1 MKQKYAVIGMT
12 CSACESNVLKK
23 VASLEGVSK
32 VNVSLLTNTMTLDID
47 ESKSNK
53 NTIIES
59 VKKIGYD
66 AKLINDSSQDKT
78 QTKSNNE
85 IEIKL
90 RLIISI
96 IFSLPLIYIA
106 MGNMFEWPLPMML
119 VAMDYPITS
128 SLTQMFLL
136 VPVLYVNQSYF
147 YRGIKGMINGVP
159 NMDSL
164 LAIGSIAA
172 IGYSLYVLYMISY
185 GFEIMEHQL
194 YHRLVME
201 LYFEV
206 PAAILTLVTVG
217 KYIEKNAKDK
227 TTNSIKKLLDLL
239 PKTVMK
245 IINGVEVEVAIN
257 EVALGDILVA
267 KPGDSFAVDGE
278 VVEGTS
284 SVDQSLI
291 NGEST
296 PSLLQPKS
304 KIIAGSL
311 NIDGVINYKAL
322 KIGDDT
328 TLSKIISLVE
338 EAASS
343 KAPISKL
350 ADQISAIFVP
360 IVIAIAIVTFI
371 VWMILGYQVGI
382 ALEFAIAVLVISCP
396 CALGLATP
404 VAIMVATGKSAENGA
419 LIKSAESLETAHKVN
434 VVVLDK
440 TGTIT
445 EGKLKVVEVTS
456 FNFAKDKLI
465 EIAAAI
471 ESNFNHPIATAIK
484 QSFTGVSTLKF
495 TNLKNHPGLGVSAQ
509 INQDK
514 YLLGNI
520 NFINQNGIDLNNNK
534 NDINKITLTAK
545 TVVYVVLNSKLIGM
559 ISLQDTIKSTS
570 RDAISK
576 LKQLGI
582 KVVMLTGDNLQTAN
596 LIKDEAG
603 IDEVYA
609 DLLPDQKDAIIKQ
622 LQKANN
628 VVAMVGDGIND
639 APSLMRADVGIAIG
653 AGTDIAIESSDIIL
667 ASNNLN
673 DVYSVIKLSKQTIAN
688 IKQNLFWAFIYNLV
702 GIPLA
707 SGVFFIGLG
716 WKLNP
721 IYAAFAMSISSISVV
736 LNASRLKFFKIKGE

>member
-128 SLTQMFLL
+128 SLIQLFLL

-311 NIDGVINYKAL
+311 NIDGVIKYKAL

-360 IVIAIAIVTFI
+360 IVIAIAIATFI

-545 TVVYVVLNSKLIGM
+545 TLVYVVLNSKLIGM

>member
-23 VASLEGVSK
+23 VSSLDGVSK

-47 ESKSNK
+47 ETKANK
-53 NTIIES
+53 NVIIENI
-59 VKKIGYD
+59 KKIGYD
-66 AKLINDSSQDKT
+66 AKLVNDSSQDKT
-78 QTKSNNE
+78 VANSNNE

-90 RLIISI
+90 RLIVSI
-96 IFSLPLIYIA
+96 IFSIPLIYIA
-106 MGNMFEWPLPMML
+106 MGNMFEWPLPAL
-119 VAMDYPITS
+119 LIAMDFPITS
-128 SLTQMFLL
+128 SFTQLFLL
-136 VPVLYVNQSYF
+136 LPVLYVNQTYF
-147 YRGIKGMINGVP
+147 FRGIKGMINGVP

-172 IGYSLYVLYMISY
+172 IAYSLYALYMISY

-227 TTNSIKKLLDLL
+227 TTNSIKRLLDLL
-239 PKTVMK
+239 PKTVVK
-245 IINGVEVEVAIN
+245 IIDGVEVEVAIN
-257 EVALGDILVA
+257 EVNLNDILVA

-296 PSLLQPKS
+296 PSLLEPKS

-311 NIDGVINYKAL
+311 NIDGVIKYRAL

-360 IVIAIAIVTFI
+360 IVIVIAILTFI
-371 VWMILGYQVGI
+371 VWMLLGYQVGI

-419 LIKSAESLETAHKVN
+419 LIKSAESLETAHKVD

-445 EGKLKVVEVTS
+445 EGKLKVVDITS
-456 FNFAKDKLI
+456 FDFSKDKLI
-465 EIAAAI
+465 ELASAI
-471 ESNFNHPIATAIK
+471 ESNFTHPIAKAIQ
-484 QSFTGVSTLKF
+484 QSYDGINSFKF
-495 TNLKNHPGLGVSAQ
+495 DDLKNHPGLGVSAT
-509 INQDK
+509 IKQDK

-520 NFINQNGIDLNNNK
+520 NFINQSGIDLSK
-534 NDINKITLTAK
+534 NSSVINQVQQSAK
-545 TVVYVVLNSKLIGM
+545 TVVYVVLNKKLIGI
-559 ISLQDTIKSTS
+559 ISLQDTIKPTS
-570 RDAISK
+570 LEAIAK
-576 LKQLGI
+576 LKKLGI

-596 LIKDEAG
+596 LIKMEAG

-609 DLLPDQKDAIIKQ
+609 DLMPDQKDSIIKR
-622 LQKANN
+622 LQSENKI
-628 VVAMVGDGIND
+628 VAMVGDGIND

-673 DVYSVIKLSKQTIAN
+673 NVYSVIKLSKQTIAN

-707 SGVFFIGLG
+707 AGVFFIGLG

>member
-128 SLTQMFLL
+128 SLTQLFLL

-172 IGYSLYVLYMISY
+172 IGYSLYVLYMVSY

-311 NIDGVINYKAL
+311 NIDGVIKYKAL

-456 FNFAKDKLI
+456 FNFAKDKLV

-520 NFINQNGIDLNNNK
+520 NFINQNRIDLNNNK
-534 NDINKITLTAK
+534 NDINKIALTAK

-707 SGVFFIGLG
+707 AGVFFIGLG

>member
-128 SLTQMFLL
+128 SLTQLFLL

-311 NIDGVINYKAL
+311 NIDGVIKYKAL

-707 SGVFFIGLG
+707 AGVFFIGLG

>member
-128 SLTQMFLL
+128 SLTQLFLL

-360 IVIAIAIVTFI
+360 IVIAIAIATFI

-545 TVVYVVLNSKLIGM
+545 TIVYVVLNSKLIGM

-707 SGVFFIGLG
+707 AGVFFIGLG

>member
-128 SLTQMFLL
+128 SLTQLFLL

-311 NIDGVINYKAL
+311 NIDGVIKYKAL

-545 TVVYVVLNSKLIGM
+545 TIVYVVLNSKLIGM

-707 SGVFFIGLG
+707 AGVFFIGLG

>member
-47 ESKSNK
+47 ETKSNK
-53 NTIIES
+53 STIIES

-66 AKLINDSSQDKT
+66 AKLLNDNSQDKT
-78 QTKSNNE
+78 QSATNNE

-90 RLIISI
+90 RLIVSI
-96 IFSLPLIYIA
+96 IFSVPLIYIA
-106 MGNMFEWPLPMML
+106 MGNMFGWPLPMLL

-128 SLTQMFLL
+128 SLTQLFLL
-136 VPVLYVNQSYF
+136 APVLYVNQTYF
-147 YRGIKGMINGVP
+147 YRGIKGMLNGVP

-172 IGYSLYVLYMISY
+172 IAYSLFVLYMVSY
-185 GFEIMEHQL
+185 GFEIMDHKL

-227 TTNSIKKLLDLL
+227 TTNSIKRLLDLL
-239 PKTVMK
+239 PKTVVK
-245 IINGVEVEVAIN
+245 IINGLEVEVDIS
-257 EVALGDILVA
+257 EVALGDILIA
-267 KPGDSFAVDGE
+267 KPGDSFAVDGQ

-296 PSLLQPKS
+296 PSLLEPKS

-311 NIDGVINYKAL
+311 NIDGVIKYKAL

-328 TLSKIISLVE
+328 TLSKIVSLVE

-360 IVIAIAIVTFI
+360 IVIVLAIVTFV
-371 VWMILGYQVGI
+371 VWMLLGYQVGV

-471 ESNFNHPIATAIK
+471 ESNFNHPIALAIN
-484 QSFTGVSTLKF
+484 QSFTGVNSLKF

-520 NFINQNGIDLNNNK
+520 NFINQNGIDLSKNK
-534 NDINKITLTAK
+534 TDIDKVTLAAK
-545 TVVYVVLNSKLIGM
+545 TVVYVVLNAKLIGM
-559 ISLQDTIKSTS
+559 ISLQDTIKPTS

-582 KVVMLTGDNLQTAN
+582 KIVMLTGDNLQTAN

-609 DLLPDQKDAIIKQ
+609 DLMPDQKDAIIKQ
-622 LQKANN
+622 LQKDNN

-707 SGVFFIGLG
+707 AGVFFIGLG
-716 WKLNP
+716 WKLSP
-721 IYAAFAMSISSISVV
+721 IYAAFAMSVSSISVV

>member
-172 IGYSLYVLYMISY
+172 IGYSLYVLYMVSY

-311 NIDGVINYKAL
+311 NIDGVIKYKAL

-484 QSFTGVSTLKF
+484 QSFTGLSTLKF

-520 NFINQNGIDLNNNK
+520 NFINQNEIYLNNNK

-545 TVVYVVLNSKLIGM
+545 TIVYVVLNSKLIGM

-707 SGVFFIGLG
+707 AGVFFIGLG

>member
-128 SLTQMFLL
+128 SLTQLFLL

-360 IVIAIAIVTFI
+360 IVIAIAIATFI

-545 TVVYVVLNSKLIGM
+545 TIVYVVLNSKLIGM

>member
-128 SLTQMFLL
+128 SLTQLFLL

-311 NIDGVINYKAL
+311 NIDGVIKYKAL
-322 KIGDDT
+322 KIGYDT

-360 IVIAIAIVTFI
+360 IVIAIAIATFI

-545 TVVYVVLNSKLIGM
+545 TLVYVVLNSKLIGM

-707 SGVFFIGLG
+707 AGVFFIGLG